1 MFSFSSPLLSI
12 IHTNQTVVRFI
23 KNLLMALAF
32 IAVGAASPTPE
43 PTTPEPAPDRL
54 AEPTLPPSPGQA
66 DLGAQNYWL
75 NCMPCH
81 GDRGQGLTDEFR
93 NLYPEEDRNC
103 WASGC
108 HGGRPYEDGFTLP
121 TSVPPLIGPQAL
133 GPFDTAASLHTFISS
148 AMPYQARG
156 SLDEDTYWQ
165 ITAFLLR
172 ENGKNLLN
180 EPLGPE
186 NASQARLN
194 PESTELA
201 PDSPQITPP
210 QNRVD
215 IRPAS
220 VTPAIPAHSSDKD
233 PSSLIPLLGLGT
245 LLVLGL
251 ILLNKKRKA
260 GRS

>member
-1 MFSFSSPLLSI
+1 MFPFSTAFLSI
-12 IHTNQTVVRFI
+12 IHTNQRVVRFI
-23 KNLLMALAF
+23 KNLLLGLAF
-32 IAVGAASPTPE
+32 IAVSAASP
-43 PTTPEPAPDRL
+43 TPEPAPDRL
-54 AEPTLPPSPGQA
+54 AEPTLPPNPGQA

-172 ENGKNLLN
+172 ENGLN
-180 EPLGPE
+180 PLNDPLGPD
-186 NASQARLN
+186 NASRVRLR
-194 PESTELA
+194 PESTAVASDPSENSPIGAQDEFGA
-201 PDSPQITPP
+201 PALTPG
-210 QNRVD
+210 V
-215 IRPAS
+215 S
-220 VTPAIPAHSSDKD
+220 VHTSKNNPLPPIPAIALAA
-233 PSSLIPLLGLGT
+233 LIILGLA
-245 LLVLGL
+245 LLL
-251 ILLNKKRKA
+251 KKRKA
-260 GRS
+260 GRP

>member
-1 MFSFSSPLLSI
+1 MFPFSTAFLSI
-12 IHTNQTVVRFI
+12 IHTNQRVVRFI
-23 KNLLMALAF
+23 KNLLLGLAF
-32 IAVGAASPTPE
+32 IAVSAASP
-43 PTTPEPAPDRL
+43 TPEPAPDRL
-54 AEPTLPPSPGQA
+54 AEPTLPPNPGQA

-172 ENGKNLLN
+172 ENGKHLPN

-186 NASQARLN
+186 NASRARLTR
-194 PESTELA
+194 ESTEL
-201 PDSPQITPP
+201 SPEPPQLTPP
-210 QNRVD
+210 QNQD
-215 IRPAS
+215 DSDPAA
-220 VTPAIPAHSSDKD
+220 VTPAIQAHSPDND
-233 PSSLIPLLGLGT
+233 PSSLLPLLGLGV

-251 ILLNKKRKA
+251 ILINIKRKA